1 MATGSILSLTP
12 LISRAAFAPA
22 ELALL
27 AINAII
33 HNTALSV
40 LLLRAGQRD
49 RCRLRRTAL
58 GIDQMN
64 KTFFEMDEVTQQTAE
79 NFEDFARASESLKI
93 PADQMRNYVTELVEV
108 VGANRKEH
116 GNGVRNLLFTVLDT
130 LDSETSHKEMR
141 ANALMPK
148 SRISHMSLR

>member
-1 MATGSILSLTP
+1 
-12 LISRAAFAPA
+12 
-22 ELALL
+22 
-27 AINAII
+27 
-33 HNTALSV
+33 
-40 LLLRAGQRD
+40 
-49 RCRLRRTAL
+49 
-58 GIDQMN
+58 
-64 KTFFEMDEVTQQTAE
+64 MDEVTQQTAE